1 MCSIQISLYSGPA
14 FISRSA
20 RLVNN
25 MNHFWLSAL
34 VLQYPNPK
42 IPTLVLFPDDIPYD
56 TLNCLKCSFCYRG
69 IHKQCVLDTSLAH
82 ICLRCIE
89 SSSKKTLDFE
99 EDKLSTV
106 RITVTKKWKWT
117 VHVYSNCI
125 FFWGGRGGSTKLHYF
140 VPVLTASSNPQKRWR
155 LLRTKHAPARHHTRV
170 VCYGRECLSTS
181 HQMVGS
187 GTKLKTFFILTA
199 HLQQIQSREL
209 LKFCTPSGI
218 KKSRSWICVRTVCV
232 FFLYNFPFSELP
244 ITTEQPS
251 SR

>member
-1 MCSIQISLYSGPA
+1 MFIQI
-14 FISRSA
+14 
-20 RLVNN
+20 V
-25 MNHFWLSAL
+25 
-34 VLQYPNPK
+34 
-42 IPTLVLFPDDIPYD
+42 
-56 TLNCLKCSFCYRG
+56 
-69 IHKQCVLDTSLAH
+69 
-82 ICLRCIE
+82 
-89 SSSKKTLDFE
+89 
-99 EDKLSTV
+99 
-106 RITVTKKWKWT
+106 
-117 VHVYSNCI
+117 
-125 FFWGGRGGSTKLHYF
+125 FFLGGRGGSTKLHYF

-199 HLQQIQSREL
+199 QLQQIQSRKL

-232 FFLYNFPFSELP
+232 CFLYNCPFSELP

-251 SR
+251 SRYFIFVSIDVFFVVFTSRTVMQFRECSFLFYFCLELSH